1 MPRYIALLRGI
12 NVGGHRVK
20 MDRLRELFEALG
32 FDDVA
37 TFIASGN
44 VIFSAESHEAEAL
57 QGEIEEHLARELGY
71 EVATFI
77 RSPSELEAVAAFE
90 PPIPDAGDGSGTSL
104 YVIFLPIPAGKE
116 LRSAFAD
123 LRTEMDDFYFSEREV
138 YWLIQG
144 KLTESPLFRSGIEK
158 ATRDLPT
165 TTRNMNT
172 VRKLVRKLD
181 TTG

>member
-32 FDDVA
+32 FDHVT

-44 VIFSAESHEAEAL
+44 VTFSAESHDAEAL
-57 QGEIEEHLARELGY
+57 QGEIEGHLARELGY

-77 RSPSELEAVAAFE
+77 RSPAELEAVAAFE
-90 PPIPDAGDGSGTSL
+90 PPIPTPDGSAPSL
-104 YVIFLPIPAGKE
+104 YVIFLEAPAGE
-116 LRSAFAD
+116 DLRSTFTG
-123 LRTEMDDFYFSEREV
+123 LRTEMDDFHFSGREV

-144 KLTESPLFRSGIEK
+144 KVSESPLFGKRIEK
-158 ATRDLPT
+158 ATRAVPNT
-165 TTRNMNT
+165 MRNMNT
-172 VRKLVRKLD
+172 VQKLVRKLD

>member
-20 MDRLRELFEALG
+20 MDRLRGLFEALG
-32 FDDVA
+32 FDDVT

-44 VIFSAESHEAEAL
+44 VIFSAESPDAEAL
-57 QGEIEEHLARELGY
+57 QGEIEGHLARELGY

-77 RSPSELEAVAAFE
+77 RSPAELEAVAAFQ
-90 PPIPDAGDGSGTSL
+90 PPVSEAGDGSASSL
-104 YVIFLPIPAGKE
+104 YVVFLAAPAGE
-116 LRSAFAD
+116 DLRSTFAG
-123 LRTEMDDFYFSEREV
+123 LRTEMDDFYFSGREV

-144 KLTESPLFRSGIEK
+144 KISESPLFGTGIEK
-158 ATRDLPT
+158 ATRGLPN

-172 VRKLVRKLD
+172 VQKLVRKLD

>member
-37 TFIASGN
+37 TYIASGN
-44 VIFSAESHEAEAL
+44 VIFSAESHDTEAL
-57 QGEIEEHLARELGY
+57 QGEIEGHLARELGY

-77 RSPSELEAVAAFE
+77 RSPAELEAVAAFE
-90 PPIPDAGDGSGTSL
+90 PPHPDAGHGTAPSL
-104 YVIFLPIPAGKE
+104 YVIFLAEPAGE
-116 LRSAFAD
+116 NLRSTLAG
-123 LRTEMDDFYFSEREV
+123 LRTEMDDFHFAGREI

-144 KLTESPLFRSGIEK
+144 KLSESPLFGTGIEK
-158 ATRDLPT
+158 ATRDLLT

-172 VRKLVRKLD
+172 VRKLVGKLD